1 LANIRLSWL
10 GFPGRLEPKLSSG
23 EQLEAAH
30 LARWRRLRR
39 RPAVHPI
46 PWFAAA
52 TVNGTYLRFNS
63 HQAGLAAVPQ
73 ADP

>member
-1 LANIRLSWL
+1 MSAFGALPRCCPA
-10 GFPGRLEPKLSSG
+10 
-23 EQLEAAH
+23 
-30 LARWRRLRR
+30 LRR
-39 RPAVHPI
+39 RSAIHPI

-73 ADP
+73 ADPEPTFMSPPVVG